1 MTDKD
6 LSALFGPKK
15 AAGSGMSTATLSA
28 LEKAIEHGSDL
39 RGSLGT
45 AMAETVKK
53 VPKPPV
59 VKPEAPEGFFY
70 LTEMTDGRLPR
81 SGRDHLFPRYPEDHW
96 PEEHRE
102 NIPLVDPYYVWDA
115 DVAEA
120 LYVALKRNEKALLH
134 GLPGTGKT
142 TAVHQLAAWVRQPY
156 AKFGGKA
163 TIEPSAF
170 LGQSWATH
178 EIVMEGGVEKVVPTM
193 VFKEGLLPPA
203 VRHGYMTT
211 IDEFC
216 KLSPDVQMACQS
228 LYEKGGHLM
237 LDDKPGSIA
246 DKKVHPAPEF
256 RMFVTDNT
264 LGLGDNM
271 HMFAASQVQDT
282 STMDRFTI
290 TIPVNYMAANA
301 EVAMLKR
308 RYPTLA
314 DGILSKIVKFAH
326 LVRESYRISDLPV
339 TLSPRGLCTICEILE
354 EDLPLETA
362 IALSYTNK
370 LSDDGHKQLVRE
382 QLSTVV

>member
-1 MTDKD
+1 MDKD
-6 LSALFGPKK
+6 LSMFRPARGREPKV
-15 AAGSGMSTATLSA
+15 STGALSA
-28 LEKAIEHGSDL
+28 LEKAIAHGSDL
-39 RGSLGT
+39 SASLSSKVVSR
-45 AMAETVKK
+45 ETTKEK
-53 VPKPPV
+53 
-59 VKPEAPEGFFY
+59 APEGFFF

-81 SGRDHLFPRYPEDHW
+81 SGKNHLFPRYPDDHW
-96 PEEHRE
+96 AEEFRGDIPE
-102 NIPLVDPYYVWDA
+102 VDPYYCWDA

-170 LGQSWATH
+170 LGQAWATH

-203 VRHGYMTT
+203 VRNGYMTT

-237 LDDKPGSIA
+237 LDDKPGTIA
-246 DKKVHPAPEF
+246 EKKVHPAPEF
-256 RMFVTDNT
+256 RLFVTDNT

-282 STMDRFTI
+282 STLDRFTI
-290 TIPVNYMAANA
+290 TIPVNYMGTSD
-301 EVAMLKR
+301 EVEMLSR
-308 RYPTLA
+308 RYPKLERGTLN
-314 DGILSKIVKFAH
+314 KIVRFAG
-326 LVRESYRISDLPV
+326 LVRHSYKVSDLPV
-339 TLSPRGLCTICEILE
+339 TLSPRGLCTICEMLDE
-354 EDLPLETA
+354 GLSLETA
-362 IALSYTNK
+362 TALAYTNK
-370 LSDDGHKQLVRE
+370 LSEDAHMQLVHE
-382 QLSTVV
+382 QLRTVE